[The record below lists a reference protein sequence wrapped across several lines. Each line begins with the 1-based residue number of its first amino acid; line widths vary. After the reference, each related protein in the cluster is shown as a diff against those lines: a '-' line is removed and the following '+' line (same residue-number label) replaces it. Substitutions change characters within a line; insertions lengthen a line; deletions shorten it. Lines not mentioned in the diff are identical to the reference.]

1 MLATWVDDVQNFWFR
16 EISRE
21 AWFAADE
28 QFDAL
33 CKARFLK
40 IHEALATDF
49 RLADAISSPERAIA
63 SVILLDQFP
72 RNMFRGSARAFATD
86 PLALAIAGAA
96 IERAHAAS
104 LGKDQ
109 RLFLYLPFQH
119 SESLADQDR
128 SVELFRE
135 LGDDEWLRYA
145 VDHRDIIRRF
155 GRFPHRNDA
164 LARASTSE
172 ELALLTTWRGF

>member
-1 MLATWVDDVQNFWFR
+1 MATTWVDDVRNFWFR
-16 EISRE
+16 EINRD

-28 QFDAL
+28 QFDGL

-40 IHEALATDF
+40 IYEALATDF
-49 RLADAISSPERAIA
+49 KLIDAVGSLERAMA

-72 RNMFRGSARAFATD
+72 RNMFRGTARAFATD

-96 IERAHAAS
+96 IERALEAG
-104 LGKDQ
+104 LDKDQ

-145 VDHRDIIRRF
+145 VDHRDVIRRF

-164 LARASTSE
+164 LARASTPE
-172 ELALLTTWRGF
+172 ELAFLATWRGF